1 MGNCVC
7 MLQAAAYS
15 SEDGVLTEAMIDAR
29 VEDAIRQHRQKMDWL
44 HGEGVLDNEG
54 RLLQSP
60 EILSKGSK
68 MGFTPPMTS
77 QEVTS
82 ELEKP
87 DTAAINDT
95 ELKPSPKDGTPV

>member
-1 MGNCVC
+1 MCF
-7 MLQAAAYS
+7 QAAAYS

-54 RLLQSP
+54 RPLQSP
-60 EILSKGSK
+60 EIHSKGSK
-68 MGFTPPMTS
+68 MGFSPPLTS

-87 DTAAINDT
+87 DPGATNDT
-95 ELKPSPKDGTPV
+95 KRELSSKDGTPV